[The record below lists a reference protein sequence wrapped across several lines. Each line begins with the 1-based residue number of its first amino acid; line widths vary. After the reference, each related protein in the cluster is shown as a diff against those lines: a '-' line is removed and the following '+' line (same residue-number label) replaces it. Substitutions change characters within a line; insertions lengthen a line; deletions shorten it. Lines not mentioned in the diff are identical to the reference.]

1 MFGLSVHHVWRP
13 KRGTTSLA
21 EKDFLRQLK
30 SMFSALRSAVAEF
43 CEC

>member
-1 MFGLSVHHVWRP
+1 MFGLPVHRLWRP
-13 KRGTTSLA
+13 KRGTSSVA
-21 EKDFLRQLK
+21 DIDFRRQLK